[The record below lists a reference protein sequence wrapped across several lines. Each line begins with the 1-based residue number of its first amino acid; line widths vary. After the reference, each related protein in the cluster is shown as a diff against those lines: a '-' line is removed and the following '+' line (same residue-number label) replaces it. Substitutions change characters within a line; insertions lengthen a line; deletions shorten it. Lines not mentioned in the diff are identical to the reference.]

1 MDDAGLQPLIFGLGE
16 WVNVLRVELGWV
28 AWFVGGGKG
37 GGGWCCGSGRLFR
50 MGGFYTPFSYMY
62 ILRTTVV

>member
-28 AWFVGGGKG
+28 AWFVRRGEG
-37 GGGWCCGSGRLFR
+37 GGGVVVLVVCFGWGVFIH
-50 MGGFYTPFSYMY
+50 PFPTCTS
-62 ILRTTVV
+62 